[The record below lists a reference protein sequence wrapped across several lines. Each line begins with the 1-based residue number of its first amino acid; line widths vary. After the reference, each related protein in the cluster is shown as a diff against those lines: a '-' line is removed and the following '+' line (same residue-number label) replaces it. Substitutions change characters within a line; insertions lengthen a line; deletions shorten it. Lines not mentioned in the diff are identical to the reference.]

1 MSFVKL
7 LRTSFLTERLGW
19 LLLYLTEFCYTDGD
33 MFKNVSKIG
42 KQMFTWKIASVYFIR
57 ISMKTKKIVIFD
69 FNIEVK
75 TN

>member
-1 MSFVKL
+1 
-7 LRTSFLTERLGW
+7 
-19 LLLYLTEFCYTDGD
+19 
-33 MFKNVSKIG
+33 
-42 KQMFTWKIASVYFIR
+42 MFTWKIANVYFIR